1 MLILYFSYDTIF
13 RLSYSFIYFYIDVR
27 LIILSILK
35 AIILGIVQ
43 GITEFLPISSSGHLS
58 LFQHFLGVGGEGSLL
73 FSVLLHLGT
82 LIAVFIVF
90 YKTIFELVIEAFDLI
105 KDIFTG
111 KFKFKKLQG
120 KKKML
125 VMFVFSCIPLLFLLI
140 PVGNDMKLMDYLGGF
155 SEDDSILLEGICFL
169 VTGVLLLTS
178 TFISKKKTLTREVN
192 TLDAFAIG
200 IAQAFAAGFPGI
212 SRSGSTISTGMICG
226 VSKSNMVEY
235 SFILGIPAIL
245 VANIVE
251 FKDAVETGAEIE
263 ILPTIIGV
271 AVAAVVGVLCIKLLQ
286 WILKKDAWKY
296 FGYYC
301 LIIGVITVFCS
312 ILGL

>member
-1 MLILYFSYDTIF
+1 MSVI
-13 RLSYSFIYFYIDVR
+13 
-27 LIILSILK
+27 K

-43 GITEFLPISSSGHLS
+43 GVTEFLPISSSGHLS
-58 LFQHFLGVGGEGSLL
+58 LFQHFLNVGGEGSLL
-73 FSVLLHLGT
+73 FTVLLHLGT

-90 YKTIFELVIEAFDLI
+90 HKTILELIVEFFSLI

-111 KFKFKKLQG
+111 KFKFKQLKG

-125 VMFVFSCIPLLFLLI
+125 VMFVFSCVPLLFLLI
-140 PVGNDMKLMDYLGGF
+140 PVGGGEKLMDVLAGL
-155 SEDDSILLEGICFL
+155 SEDDSILAEGICF
-169 VTGVLLLTS
+169 VITGILLLAS
-178 TFISKKKTLTREVN
+178 TYLSKKKELTRSVN

-226 VSKSNMVEY
+226 VSKQYMVEY

-245 VANIVE
+245 VANFVE
-251 FKDAVETGAEIE
+251 FKDAVQADAEIE

-271 AVAAVVGVLCIKLLQ
+271 AVAAAAGVACIKLLQ
-286 WILKKDAWKY
+286 WILKKDMWKY
-296 FGYYC
+296 FGIYC
-301 LIIGVITVFCS
+301 LIIGTITIILS

>member
-1 MLILYFSYDTIF
+1 MSVI
-13 RLSYSFIYFYIDVR
+13 
-27 LIILSILK
+27 K

-43 GITEFLPISSSGHLS
+43 GVTEFLPISSSGHLS

-90 YKTIFELVIEAFDLI
+90 RKTILELIVVFFDLI

-111 KFKFKKLQG
+111 KFKYKSLTG

-125 VMFVFSCIPLLFLLI
+125 VMFVFSCLPLLLLLI
-140 PVGNDMKLMDYLGGF
+140 PVGNDMKLLDVLSGF
-155 SEDDSILLEGICFL
+155 SEDDSILLEGFCFIA
-169 VTGVLLLTS
+169 TGVLLLSS
-178 TFISKKKTLTREVN
+178 TYISKKSRNLREVN
-192 TLDAFAIG
+192 TTDALAIG
-200 IAQAFAAGFPGI
+200 LAQTFAAGFPGI

-226 VSKSNMVEY
+226 VSKEYMVEY

-251 FKDAVETGAEIE
+251 LKDAVDTNLELEL
-263 ILPTIIGV
+263 LPALIGIIV
-271 AVAAVVGVLCIKLLQ
+271 SAVVGVLCIKLLQ
-286 WILKKDAWKY
+286 WILKKDMWKY
-296 FGYYC
+296 FGFYC
-301 LIIGVITVFCS
+301 LIVGLFTVIYSLVT
-312 ILGL
+312 L

>member
-1 MLILYFSYDTIF
+1 MSVI
-13 RLSYSFIYFYIDVR
+13 
-27 LIILSILK
+27 K

-43 GITEFLPISSSGHLS
+43 GVTEFLPISSSGHLS
-58 LFQHFLGVGGEGSLL
+58 LFQHFLNVGGEGSLL
-73 FSVLLHLGT
+73 FTVLLHLGT

-90 YKTIFELVIEAFDLI
+90 HKTILELIVEFFSLI

-111 KFKFKKLQG
+111 KFKFKQLKG

-125 VMFVFSCIPLLFLLI
+125 VMFVFSCVPLLFLLI
-140 PVGNDMKLMDYLGGF
+140 PVGGGEKLMDVLAGL
-155 SEDDSILLEGICFL
+155 SEDDSILAEGICF
-169 VTGVLLLTS
+169 VITGILLLAS
-178 TFISKKKTLTREVN
+178 TYVSKKKELTRSVN

-226 VSKSNMVEY
+226 VSKQYMVEY

-251 FKDAVETGAEIE
+251 FKDAVQADAEIE

-271 AVAAVVGVLCIKLLQ
+271 AVAAAAGVACIKLLQ
-286 WILKKDAWKY
+286 WILKKDMWKY
-296 FGYYC
+296 FGIYC
-301 LIIGVITVFCS
+301 LIIGTITIILS

>member
-1 MLILYFSYDTIF
+1 MSVI
-13 RLSYSFIYFYIDVR
+13 
-27 LIILSILK
+27 K

-43 GITEFLPISSSGHLS
+43 GVTEFLPISSSGHLS

-90 YKTIFELVIEAFDLI
+90 HKTIFDLI
-105 KDIFTG
+105 IDAFSLLKDIFTG
-111 KFKFKKLQG
+111 KFKFKELEG

-125 VMFVFSCIPLLFLLI
+125 VMFVFSCIPLLLLLI
-140 PVGNDMKLMDYLGGF
+140 PVGNDIKLMDYLSKF
-155 SEDDSILLEGICFL
+155 SEDDSILLEGICFVL
-169 VTGVLLLTS
+169 TGVLLLSS
-178 TFISKKKTLTREVN
+178 TYISKNRATNKEISTRE
-192 TLDAFAIG
+192 AFAIG
-200 IAQAFAAGFPGI
+200 FAQVFAAGFPGI

-226 VSKSNMVEY
+226 VSKSDMVEY

-251 FKDAVETGAEIE
+251 LKDAIE
-263 ILPTIIGV
+263 INAEFELLPTIVGIL
-271 AVAAVVGVLCIKLLQ
+271 VAAVVGVGCIKLLQ
-286 WILKKDAWKY
+286 WILKKDMWKY
-296 FGYYC
+296 FGTYC
-301 LIIGVITVFCS
+301 LVIGIISIFCS

>member
-1 MLILYFSYDTIF
+1 MS
-13 RLSYSFIYFYIDVR
+13 
-27 LIILSILK
+27 IIK
-35 AIILGIVQ
+35 AIILGAVQ

-82 LIAVFIVF
+82 LIAVFVVF
-90 YKTIFELVIEAFDLI
+90 HKTIFELLVDFFGLLKDL
-105 KDIFTG
+105 FTG
-111 KFKFKKLQG
+111 NFKFKELKG

-125 VMFVFSCIPLLFLLI
+125 VMFVFSCIPLLLLLL
-140 PVGNDMKLMDYLGGF
+140 PVGNDMKLMDWLSGF
-155 SEDDSILLEGICFL
+155 SEDNSILLEGFCFL
-169 VTGVLLLTS
+169 FTGCLLLTS
-178 TFISKKKTLTREVN
+178 TYISKKKTLTREVN
-192 TLDAFAIG
+192 TLDAIAIG

-251 FKDAVETGAEIE
+251 FKDAIETGAEIE

-271 AVAAVVGVLCIKLLQ
+271 IVAAVIGVLCIKLLQ

-301 LIIGVITVFCS
+301 LCVGVITIICS

>member
-1 MLILYFSYDTIF
+1 MLII
-13 RLSYSFIYFYIDVR
+13 
-27 LIILSILK
+27 K
-35 AIILGIVQ
+35 AVILGVVQ

-90 YKTIFELVIEAFDLI
+90 HKTIFELVLEAIDLL

-111 KFKFKKLQG
+111 KFKFKKLKG

-125 VMFVFSCIPLLFLLI
+125 VMFVFSCIPLLLLLI

-155 SEDDSILLEGICFL
+155 SEDDSVLLEGICFL

-178 TFISKKKTLTREVN
+178 TVISKKKTLTREVN

-200 IAQAFAAGFPGI
+200 LAQAFAAGFPGI

-251 FKDAVETGAEIE
+251 FKDAIEVGAEIE

-271 AVAAVVGVLCIKLLQ
+271 IVAAVVGVLCIKLLQ